1 MARYAMTVRA
11 HRPAEEV
18 FDLLADMRNASSWD
32 PGVTSATR
40 APGLTNDHVSVGTVF
55 LVNVAFLGRAR
66 TIPYTVTEYER
77 PRLLVLLGED
87 DWVRS
92 VDTVTVQPTD
102 DGCDVTYG
110 AVLELKK
117 AAVFSPLLA
126 LAFRGVGRRAQE
138 GLTRALAS

>member
-1 MARYAMTVRA
+1 MARYAMTVRT
-11 HRPAEEV
+11 HRSAEEV

-32 PGVTSATR
+32 PGVTSTTR
-40 APGLTNDHVSVGTVF
+40 APGPTNDHVAVGTVF

-77 PRLLVLLGED
+77 PRRLVLLGED
-87 DWVRS
+87 DWIRS
-92 VDTVTVQPTD
+92 LDTITVEPAGD
-102 DGCDVTYG
+102 AFDVTYD

-126 LAFRGVGRRAQE
+126 LAFRRVGRRAQE
-138 GLTRALAS
+138 GLTKAVK

>member
-1 MARYAMTVRA
+1 MAKYEMTVRT

-40 APGLTNDHVSVGTVF
+40 VPGPTNDHLAVGTVF

-77 PRLLVLLGED
+77 PRRLVLLGED
-87 DWVRS
+87 DWIRS

-102 DGCDVTYG
+102 DACDVAYG

-117 AAVFSPLLA
+117 AAVLSPLLA
-126 LAFRGVGRRAQE
+126 LAFRGVGRRAQA
-138 GLTRALAS
+138 GLVRVLT